1 MGVEQRLVELSRRR
15 AELVARSA
23 AQRAELGELCH
34 AWRRPMAI
42 VDQGVSVWRFLRGHL
57 ALPVGLGVA
66 FAAAR
71 PRSALKW
78 FGRGWAAVALFPQHG
93 SRTREA
99 ELIGSGR
106 FPWNSF

>member
-34 AWRRPMAI
+34 VWRLPMAI
-42 VDQGVSVWRFLRGHL
+42 VDQGVSVWRFLRVHL

-71 PRSALKW
+71 PRRALKW
-78 FGRGWAAVALFPQHG
+78 LGRGWALW
-93 SRTREA
+93 
-99 ELIGSGR
+99 R
-106 FPWNSF
+106 FFRNMAAGQGKPN